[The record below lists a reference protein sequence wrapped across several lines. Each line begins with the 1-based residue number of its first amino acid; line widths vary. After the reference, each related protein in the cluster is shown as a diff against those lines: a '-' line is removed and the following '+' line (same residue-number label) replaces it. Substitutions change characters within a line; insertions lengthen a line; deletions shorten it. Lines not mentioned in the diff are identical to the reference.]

1 MSNSIAQSKSKKEL
15 RSVLDSPIQFS
26 GFTGDTMGIKSIKEI
41 RIGLFFPV
49 DSLDKTKNHLINAA
63 ELAIREINERGGY
76 DGIPY
81 RLINRWSNDPWGA
94 GSKEMIKLVYKDSV
108 WAVIGS
114 IDGEVTHI
122 AEQIITKA
130 WVPLLS
136 PISADPTLNYIRIP
150 WIFRLPPDFKVQSE
164 LLVNQSI
171 KSGRMKDIGLIIES
185 SHDGRVFFEELND
198 VLCNY
203 HMSPIFYFQVAKDEF
218 DIQFIVNHM
227 NSFSASSIILYLSN
241 KNIVKLLRALET
253 DAQRLTVLIPWI
265 PGLDQNLFA
274 QSFKVDLYF
283 IQPFLRS
290 PNRAY
295 EKFADEFYRNF
306 GSMPTFGAAYT
317 YDAVYILARAL
328 QKSGLNRIRLREAIS
343 TMSDFQGV
351 TGKVSWDNAGSN
363 IVQPVYQKLPGGL
376 TE

>member
-15 RSVLDSPIQFS
+15 RSVLDSPVQFS
-26 GFTGDTMGIKSIKEI
+26 GFTGDTMDIESIKEI

-49 DSLDKTKNHLINAA
+49 DSLEKTNNQLINAA
-63 ELAIREINERGGY
+63 NLAIKEINEKGGY
-76 DGIPY
+76 NGIPY
-81 RLINRWSNDPWGA
+81 RLINRWSIDPWGA

-164 LLVNQSI
+164 LLVTQGI

-185 SHDGRVFFEELND
+185 SHDGRVFAEELND
-198 VLCNY
+198 VLCNNQ
-203 HMSPIFYFQVAKDEF
+203 MSPVFYFQVAKDKF

-227 NSFSASSIILYLSN
+227 NSFNASSIIVYLSK
-241 KNIVKLLRALET
+241 KNIIKLLRALET
-253 DAQRLTVLIPWI
+253 GTQQLTVFVPWI
-265 PGLDQNLFA
+265 PGLDQNLFT

-283 IQPFLRS
+283 IEPFSRS
-290 PNRAY
+290 PNGAY

-306 GSMPTFGAAYT
+306 GSIPTFGAAYT

-328 QKSGLNRIRLREAIS
+328 QKSGLNRVRLREAIS

-363 IVQPVYQKLPGGL
+363 NVQPVYQRLSGGF